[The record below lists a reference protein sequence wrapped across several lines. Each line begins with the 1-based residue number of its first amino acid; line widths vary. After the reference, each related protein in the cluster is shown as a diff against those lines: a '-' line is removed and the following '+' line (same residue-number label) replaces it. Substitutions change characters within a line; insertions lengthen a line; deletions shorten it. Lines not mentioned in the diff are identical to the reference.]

1 MFESDHDEEPC
12 LLKHDEGRLLI
23 DLCGHLLKY
32 EWNFAG
38 GGGQSLL
45 WLEATTFLNYI
56 DIYLSDHLL
65 NYGWNFAG
73 GGGNSLLWP
82 EATAFLNHLGT
93 YSRPE
98 ARGHIVLFSHKS
110 LLPPGQMVTTLLH
123 GDKRRTLLI
132 TTKGWKWRHGLPL
145 QERWTIEIIGIV
157 QQLQVYKA

>member
-1 MFESDHDEEPC
+1 M
-12 LLKHDEGRLLI
+12 LI
-23 DLCGHLLKY
+23 PSTIYLTSHLLKY

-38 GGGQSLL
+38 GGGHSLL

-65 NYGWNFAG
+65 KYGWNFAG

-98 ARGHIVLFSHKS
+98 ADIV
-110 LLPPGQMVTTLLH
+110 
-123 GDKRRTLLI
+123 
-132 TTKGWKWRHGLPL
+132 
-145 QERWTIEIIGIV
+145 
-157 QQLQVYKA
+157 VYCPRPHCFI

>member
-1 MFESDHDEEPC
+1 MNAYYLIFYLSD
-12 LLKHDEGRLLI
+12 
-23 DLCGHLLKY
+23 HLLKY

-73 GGGNSLLWP
+73 GGGSSLLWP
-82 EATAFLNHLGT
+82 EVTAFLNHLGT

-98 ARGHIVLFSHKS
+98 ARSHIVLFSHNS
-110 LLPPGQMVTTLLH
+110 LLPPGQMVTLVH
-123 GDKRRTLLI
+123 GDKRQTLSI
-132 TTKGWKWRHGLPL
+132 TTKG
-145 QERWTIEIIGIV
+145 
-157 QQLQVYKA
+157 